1 MELTSD
7 EQRFIAYWEEERKR
21 KKKFLRKLSFG
32 LPLAVLMVGAVLVN
46 LVSGWYQKAD
56 LEIRKHSSVIIVVLV
71 AVIGIVVF
79 ITVFSARHKWE
90 MNEQTYLELLA
101 KKNRKPGATESGQ

>member
-1 MELTSD
+1 MELTND
-7 EQRFIAYWEEERKR
+7 ESRFIAYWEEERKR

-32 LPLAVLMVGAVLVN
+32 LPLGVLMVGAVLVN
-46 LVSGWYQKAD
+46 FMSGWYEKAD
-56 LEIRKHSSVIIVVLV
+56 MEIRKHSSVIIVVLV
-71 AVIGIVVF
+71 AVVGIVIF

-101 KKNRKPGATESGQ
+101 KKNRKPGATETGE